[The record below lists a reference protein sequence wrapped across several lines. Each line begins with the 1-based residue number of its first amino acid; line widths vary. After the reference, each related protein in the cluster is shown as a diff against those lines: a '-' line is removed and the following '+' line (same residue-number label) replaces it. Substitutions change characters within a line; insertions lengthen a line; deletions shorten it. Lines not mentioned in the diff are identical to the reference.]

1 MLRRALRAAALVVGP
16 LSLAGHAAALSLAG
30 HAAAKPSALKKSSDD
45 LTRSGSRGAQP
56 AGDAGEKGGGHT
68 RNGSQHAPC

>member
-16 LSLAGHAAALSLAG
+16 LSLAG

>member
-1 MLRRALRAAALVVGP
+1 MISRALRAAALVVGP

-30 HAAAKPSALKKSSDD
+30 HAAAKPSALKKSSDA
-45 LTRSGSRGAQP
+45 LAGAEELK